1 MNVDLWLTGT
11 LNKLSMKV
19 SYTQIKFSKE
29 KDKVAS
35 GKIALF
41 MIGHFV
47 HYVFPILF
55 FLKIVGFAR
64 VVLFKSVAFSTV
76 ALSTKKRYSIFL
88 RKFFVFQKNCFRG
101 KVMKTFKISSD
112 SFITNMWIS

>member
-55 FLKIVGFAR
+55 F
-64 VVLFKSVAFSTV
+64 
-76 ALSTKKRYSIFL
+76 
-88 RKFFVFQKNCFRG
+88 
-101 KVMKTFKISSD
+101 
-112 SFITNMWIS
+112 